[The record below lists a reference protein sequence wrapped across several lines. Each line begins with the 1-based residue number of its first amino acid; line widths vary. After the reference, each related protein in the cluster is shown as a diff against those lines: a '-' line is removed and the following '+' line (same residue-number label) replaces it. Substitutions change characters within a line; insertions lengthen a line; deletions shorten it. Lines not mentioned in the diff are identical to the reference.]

1 MSVDNFQTWLLIDIL
16 IKFTSEIDREN
27 KQNGSSVLFKRK
39 DEYNG
44 KIDNG

>member
-1 MSVDNFQTWLLIDIL
+1 MSVDNFHTWLLIDIL

-27 KQNGSSVLFKRK
+27 KQNGFPLMLYRK
-39 DEYNG
+39 DECNG